1 MGHIQICNL
10 YPCMQHITISLGV
23 WAVTPLFTSVWSHV
37 CLVHSPSTHAAFHHL
52 QYVCL
57 CVSTGFIWGFV
68 YKFAD
73 CMAYV
78 PRSLHGCSPQWYSG
92 LHIPSLLSGM
102 HWTLNVSLARIM
114 YIASYITVSCSA
126 HANVW
131 RESDM
136 HVVVCYTPIFVYLDS
151 FRKRV
156 LAEVLWFHTALEP
169 GMGRIIG
176 MSLSKPHTSVT
187 ALVDACVYVCLHTYV
202 WPYTENFN
210 WANRFQICTHAKTN
224 SCSMN

>member
-1 MGHIQICNL
+1 
-10 YPCMQHITISLGV
+10 MQHITISLGV

-52 QYVCL
+52 QYMCL

-73 CMAYV
+73 WHMYQGACTVVLPSGTLDSIYPLCSV
-78 PRSLHGCSPQWYSG
+78 GCTGPSMCHLLG
-92 LHIPSLLSGM
+92 LC
-102 HWTLNVSLARIM
+102 TF
-114 YIASYITVSCSA
+114 ASYITVSCSA

-136 HVVVCYTPIFVYLDS
+136 HVVVCYTPIFVSLDS

-169 GMGRIIG
+169 GMGR
-176 MSLSKPHTSVT
+176 MHS
-187 ALVDACVYVCLHTYV
+187 
-202 WPYTENFN
+202 
-210 WANRFQICTHAKTN
+210 
-224 SCSMN
+224 